1 MNRKSKIFI
10 SILLI
15 ITGWLLVGI
24 GFTIKTGHPINTA
37 LFILGLLT
45 FFGGF
50 IWLIVSI
57 KSKIDT
63 KS

>member
-10 SILLI
+10 SLLLI
-15 ITGWLLVGI
+15 ISGWLLTGI
-24 GFTIKTGHPINTA
+24 GFTVKIGHPINTT
-37 LFILGLLT
+37 LFLLGLLT
-45 FFGGF
+45 FLGGI
-50 IWLIVSI
+50 IWLIVLI